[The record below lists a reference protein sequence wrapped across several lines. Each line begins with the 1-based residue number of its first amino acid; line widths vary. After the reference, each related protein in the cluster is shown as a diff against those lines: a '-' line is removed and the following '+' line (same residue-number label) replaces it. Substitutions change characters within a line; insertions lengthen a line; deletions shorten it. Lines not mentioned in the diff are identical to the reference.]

1 MSLEGISFGGES
13 LAGGVRR
20 TTGLDAAERTALD
33 GGVATAEGA
42 AELGRAAPALG
53 SVLGTLEG
61 ESVLPIDRKS
71 PTMSVRGGGGGGG

>member
-1 MSLEGISFGGES
+1 MS

-20 TTGLDAAERTALD
+20 TTGRE
-33 GGVATAEGA
+33 VAEGA
-42 AELGRAAPALG
+42 AELGSATTAEGAAEVGGAALALG

-61 ESVLPIDRKS
+61 DSVLPIDCKS